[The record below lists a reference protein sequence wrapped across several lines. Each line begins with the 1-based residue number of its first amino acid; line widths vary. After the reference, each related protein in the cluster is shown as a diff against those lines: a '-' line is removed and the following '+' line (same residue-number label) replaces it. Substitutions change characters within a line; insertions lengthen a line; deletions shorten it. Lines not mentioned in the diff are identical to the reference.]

1 MRTASLALPF
11 RPDNPFH
18 SVDRSEQQT
27 AQETPYAVRAALRAL
42 DILDALQ
49 EAPDGLSLPQLA
61 ERVAL
66 PKSSIFRYLATL
78 EARGYVERDGGQGR
92 FRLGRRLLP
101 AHSQRLERLTQA
113 AQPHLEGL
121 RDRFQE
127 TVNLGVFDSG
137 RVRYLQIVESPQAM
151 RFAARED
158 DRDPIHS
165 TALGKAIASQL
176 SREHVLRIL
185 ETEGMPK
192 LTSRTIA
199 DPDAFLRELDEV
211 RRSGFAV
218 DNGENEE
225 GGRCVAV
232 PLPLEGVR
240 AAISVSAPAF
250 RFTLEDVEPVA
261 AMLVRIAQSVA
272 QKLTREDA

>member
-1 MRTASLALPF
+1 MDERGQA
-11 RPDNPFH
+11 
-18 SVDRSEQQT
+18 V
-27 AQETPYAVRAALRAL
+27 AQETPYAVRAAQRAL
-42 DILDALQ
+42 DILDALR
-49 EAPDGLSLPQLA
+49 EAPGGLSLAQLA
-61 ERVAL
+61 ERVGL
-66 PKSSIFRYLATL
+66 PRSSIFRYLATL
-78 EARGYVERDGGQGR
+78 EARGYVERDGRRAR
-92 FRLGRRLLP
+92 FCLGRRFLP
-101 AHSQRLERLTQA
+101 TPSQRLERLTQA
-113 AQPHLEGL
+113 ARPHLHGL

-127 TVNLGVFDSG
+127 TVNLGVFDSR

-192 LTSRTIA
+192 LTARTIA
-199 DPDAFLRELDEV
+199 DPKTFLRELDDV
-211 RRSGFAV
+211 RRHGFAL

-232 PLPLEGVR
+232 PLPLEGLR

-250 RFTLEDVEPVA
+250 RFTLEEVESVA
-261 AMLVRIAQSVA
+261 AMLVRTAQSVA
-272 QKLTREDA
+272 QRLTREDA

>member
-1 MRTASLALPF
+1 V
-11 RPDNPFH
+11 NEH
-18 SVDRSEQQT
+18 
-27 AQETPYAVRAALRAL
+27 AQAIAQDTPYAVRAAQRAL
-42 DILDALQ
+42 DVLDALQ
-49 EAPDGLSLPQLA
+49 EAPGGLSLAQLA
-61 ERVAL
+61 KRVGL
-66 PKSSIFRYLATL
+66 PKSSIFRYVATL
-78 EARGYVERDGGQGR
+78 EARGYVERDGEPAH
-92 FRLGRRLLP
+92 FSLGRRLLP
-101 AHSQRLERLTQA
+101 VPSQRLERLTEA
-113 AQPHLEGL
+113 AQPHLLGL
-121 RDRFQE
+121 RDRFHE

-151 RFAARED
+151 RFAARQD

-185 ETEGMPK
+185 EAEGMAK
-192 LTSRTIA
+192 LTASTIS
-199 DPDAFLRELDEV
+199 DPETFLRELDDV
-211 RRSGFAV
+211 RQNGFAV

-232 PLPLEGVR
+232 PLPLEGMR

-261 AMLVRIAQSVA
+261 AMLVRTAQSVA

>member
-1 MRTASLALPF
+1 VNEHGHAF
-11 RPDNPFH
+11 
-18 SVDRSEQQT
+18 
-27 AQETPYAVRAALRAL
+27 AQETPYAVRAAQRAL
-42 DILDALQ
+42 DVLDALQ
-49 EAPDGLSLPQLA
+49 EAPGGLSLAQLA
-61 ERVAL
+61 ERVGL
-66 PKSSIFRYLATL
+66 PKSSIFRYVATL
-78 EARGYVERDGGQGR
+78 EARGYVERDGR
-92 FRLGRRLLP
+92 RAHFCLGRRLLT
-101 AHSQRLERLTQA
+101 ASSQRLEQLSQA
-113 AQPHLEGL
+113 AQPHLHGL

-127 TVNLGVFDSG
+127 TVNLGVFNNS

-151 RFAARED
+151 RFAARQD
-158 DRDPIHS
+158 DSDPIHS

-185 ETEGMPK
+185 QTEGMAK

-199 DPDAFLRELDEV
+199 DPETFLRELDDV
-211 RRSGFAV
+211 RRNGFAI

-250 RFTLEDVEPVA
+250 RFTLDDVELVA
-261 AMLVRIAQSVA
+261 AMLVRTAQSVA
-272 QKLTREDA
+272 HELTREDA